1 MTPDQIL
8 HDIEEGTVVPFY
20 FLYGLES
27 FYRVEIVQ
35 ALTRQLIT
43 PDNRDFN
50 LENFEARES
59 SAGGWVGAAQTLSF
73 MGGSKL
79 VIVRNLHEKTL
90 EDSDQ
95 KTILDYVADPAP
107 DSCLVITADKA
118 DRKRKIYK
126 ALTSQKGAVACEAP
140 QEAGLIP
147 WVKRRSRAMGYEL
160 QADAARKM
168 VERVG
173 AKPGI
178 LAKELEKVITYAGKT
193 KTITGSMVAELVGEI
208 KMENAFALTEA
219 LKEKK
224 SEKALR
230 LLQNQLDHGEDPV
243 KILGLIAWQFRT
255 LWEVKHYQAQKLGAR
270 KIAELMGVKP
280 FLVEKAV
287 QYTKNFNRATLRNGI
302 KSLFEADRELKTS
315 GKDPQG
321 ILESLLLRLCSG

>member
-1 MTPDQIL
+1 MIL
-8 HDIEEGTVVPFY
+8 MRERLPRFIFFTDWKVFT
-20 FLYGLES
+20 
-27 FYRVEIVQ
+27 VEIVQ
-35 ALTRQLIT
+35 ALTHQLVT
-43 PDNRDFN
+43 ADNRDFN
-50 LENFEARES
+50 LENFEARET
-59 SAGGWVGAAQTLSF
+59 SAGDWVGAAQTLSF

-79 VIVRNLHEKTL
+79 LIVRNLHETTL

-95 KTILDYVADPAP
+95 KTLLNYVADPAP
-107 DSCLVITADKA
+107 DSCLVITADKV
-118 DRKRKIYK
+118 DRKRKLYK
-126 ALTSQKGAVACEAP
+126 ALTSHKGAVPCEAP

-147 WVKRRSRAMGYEL
+147 WLKRRARSLGYEL
-160 QADAARKM
+160 QAEAARKM

-193 KTITGSMVAELVGEI
+193 KTVTGSMVGELVGEI

-230 LLQNQLDHGEDPV
+230 LLRNQLDHGEDPV

-270 KIAELMGVKP
+270 KIAEQMGAKP
-280 FLVEKAV
+280 FLVEKAM

>member
-1 MTPDQIL
+1 MTIDQIL
-8 HDIEEGTVVPFY
+8 REIEDENIAPFY
-20 FLYGLES
+20 FLYGPEI

-35 ALTRQLIT
+35 ALTRKLIT

-59 SAGGWVGAAQTLSF
+59 SAGDWVGAARTLSF
-73 MGGSKL
+73 MGGAKL
-79 VIVRNLHEKTL
+79 LIVRNLHEMTLDDSGQKTL
-90 EDSDQ
+90 
-95 KTILDYVADPAP
+95 LDYVADPSP

-118 DRKRKIYK
+118 DRKRKLYK
-126 ALTSQKGAVACEAP
+126 KLTSQKGAVPCEAP

-147 WVKRRSRAMGYEL
+147 WVKRRARSLGYEL
-160 QADAARKM
+160 QAEAARKM
-168 VERVG
+168 VERIG

-178 LAKELEKVITYAGKT
+178 LATELEKVITYAGKT
-193 KTITGSMVAELVGEI
+193 HTITGAMVGELVGEI

-224 SEKALR
+224 TEKALR
-230 LLQNQLDHGEDPV
+230 LLKNQLDHGEDPV

-270 KIAELMGVKP
+270 KIAEQMGAKP
-280 FLVEKAV
+280 FLVEKAL
-287 QYTKNFNRATLRNGI
+287 QYTKNFSRSTLKNGI